1 MASAQDVCIGQYQA
15 CAIRA
20 HRLNATCVPQTGAN
34 NTVTTAALVT
44 MTATYQV
51 ETGQEFGPVAA
62 CGERVWRVQDQD
74 KIQQLNIT
82 MSLALW
88 DFELLEILT
97 GGTLQ
102 VGAAGSVDPS
112 GVIGMADR
120 GPGAGNFVGAS
131 MEVYTKAAIGSGE
144 VCVASGGLSFG
155 WVRHLYPRVVMR
167 LDSLEHSNNTDGLLV
182 NLTGFG
188 FVNPAW
194 GNGPLDDWPATGGV
208 PVDSAHAQVF
218 MANLPTV
225 ACGYQDSPTA
235 VT

>member
-1 MASAQDVCIGQYQA
+1 MPSGQDVCIGQYQA

-44 MTATYQV
+44 MTSTYQV

-97 GGTLQ
+97 GGALVLGDAT
-102 VGAAGSVDPS
+102 SVAS
-112 GVIGMADR
+112 GRVIGLADR

-131 MEVYTKAAIGSGE
+131 MEVYAKAAIGTGE
-144 VCVASGGLSFG
+144 VCVSSGGLSFG
-155 WVRHLYPRVVMR
+155 YVRHVYPRVVMR

-188 FVNPAW
+188 FVNPAY
-194 GNGPLDDWPATGGV
+194 GQGPLNDWPGTANIPGTA
-208 PVDSAHAQVF
+208 PHAQAF
-218 MANLPTV
+218 MRNLPTI
-225 ACGYQDSPTA
+225 ACGYQDTPVA